1 MRIPRMAVRCQ
12 QTCLA
17 SRPACSPRQLPA
29 QMRSVQR
36 AAGKARQGIATVPA
50 PDSYPHVTCGG
61 RSRPSAR
68 GHRRS
73 QRHRTESAAGLTR
86 TRPLMLDDMMLRLK
100 RQPGRP
106 TAAGAATLADLA
118 GPGLP
123 KLTRWPPAKNGL
135 RGGLPSPALPGS
147 GPWGSPSSLSAIRP
161 LSLPVATPVTRRL
174 VRSSSLDHLADDVY
188 AAFAHDGHVR
198 PKVPAWTGPTSGSGA
213 SSRTGALDGVPGCQP
228 QTRPRL
234 RTVRSAA
241 AASGIHASR
250 VPPARSS
257 TAGRC
262 IRASRESNGRRHD
275 QSCIAAA
282 GDSGGLC
289 WLAAPTGSGKT
300 LAAAA
305 VALRHAATHGKAR
318 VIVAVPFIT
327 ITEQNAGVYRQL
339 WPSSS
344 SSSRVT

>member
-1 MRIPRMAVRCQ
+1 
-12 QTCLA
+12 
-17 SRPACSPRQLPA
+17 
-29 QMRSVQR
+29 
-36 AAGKARQGIATVPA
+36 
-50 PDSYPHVTCGG
+50 
-61 RSRPSAR
+61 
-68 GHRRS
+68 
-73 QRHRTESAAGLTR
+73 
-86 TRPLMLDDMMLRLK
+86 MLDDMMLRLK

-106 TAAGAATLADLA
+106 TVGRGRDAGGPRRPRTPEADPMAA
-118 GPGLP
+118 
-123 KLTRWPPAKNGL
+123 RKNGL

-188 AAFAHDGHVR
+188 AVFAHDGRVG

-262 IRASRESNGRRHD
+262 IRACRESNGRRHD

-289 WLAAPTGSGKT
+289 RLAAPAGSGKT

-305 VALRHAATHGKAR
+305 VALRHAGTHGKAR

-344 SSSRVT
+344 SGVT